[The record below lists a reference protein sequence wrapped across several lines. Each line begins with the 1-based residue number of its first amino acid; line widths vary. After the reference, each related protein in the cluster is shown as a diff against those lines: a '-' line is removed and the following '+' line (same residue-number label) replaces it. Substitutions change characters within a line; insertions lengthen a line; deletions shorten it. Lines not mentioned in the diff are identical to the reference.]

1 MKQLDALHLIQH
13 LRRQAHAHKGHA
25 GKLLLI
31 GGAPS
36 MAGALV
42 LAGQSALYSGAGWV
56 QLMMLDE
63 HSAHLVPTQP
73 ELMVYKAHQWQ
84 PAKALADIQPDV
96 VAIGPGLGTHDTA
109 LAWLQ
114 AALDWHGLLV
124 LDADALNLLATNR
137 ALLTVL
143 KQRTAPS
150 CITPHP
156 GEAAR
161 LLGCSSQEIQS
172 DREAHLNALME
183 LTQSVVVLK
192 GHHTLTG
199 AAHHDSLMCL
209 AGNPGMAVSGMGDV
223 LTGCVAAMA
232 AQGVHH
238 QLDMWQSSCLAVHL
252 HSLAG
257 DQLLSNGIGPVGMTA
272 SELAKQIRTVI
283 NAQLHSAC

>member
-1 MKQLDALHLIQH
+1 MKQLDALHLIQQ
-13 LRRQAHAHKGHA
+13 LRRQDHAHKGHA
-25 GKLLLI
+25 GKVLLI
-31 GGAPS
+31 GGAPR

-63 HSAHLVPTQP
+63 RSANLVPTQP
-73 ELMVYKAHQWQ
+73 ELMVHKAHQWA
-84 PAKALADIQPDV
+84 PAKALADIKPDV
-96 VAIGPGLGTHDTA
+96 VAIGPGLGTDETA
-109 LAWLQ
+109 LLWLE
-114 AALDWHGLLV
+114 AVLSWDVSLV
-124 LDADALNLLATNR
+124 LDADALNLLAMNR
-137 ALLTVL
+137 GLLTVL

-161 LLGCSSQEIQS
+161 LLGCSSQDVQS
-172 DREAHLNALME
+172 DREAHLFALMA
-183 LTQSVVVLK
+183 LTHSVVVLK

-199 AAHHDSLMCL
+199 AVHHDSVVCL

-223 LTGCVAAMA
+223 LTGCVAALA

-238 QLDMWQSSCLAVHL
+238 QLDMWQSTCLAVQL

-272 SELAKQIRTVI
+272 SELARQIRTVI
-283 NAQLHSAC
+283 NAQLH

>member
-1 MKQLDALHLIQH
+1 MKQLDALHLIQQ
-13 LRRQAHAHKGHA
+13 LRRQDHAHKGHA
-25 GKLLLI
+25 GKVLLI

-63 HSAHLVPTQP
+63 YSAHLVPTHP
-73 ELMVYKAHQWQ
+73 ELMVHKARQWA
-84 PAKALADIQPDV
+84 PIKALADIQPDV
-96 VAIGPGLGTHDTA
+96 VAIGPGLGTDETA
-109 LAWLQ
+109 LLWLE
-114 AALDWHGLLV
+114 AVLSWDGPLV
-124 LDADALNLLATNR
+124 LDADALNLLALKR
-137 ALLTVL
+137 ELLTVL
-143 KQRTAPS
+143 KQRIAPS

-161 LLGCSSQEIQS
+161 LLGCSSQDVQS
-172 DREAHLNALME
+172 DREAHLSALMA
-183 LTQSVVVLK
+183 LTHSVVVLK

-199 AAHHDSLMCL
+199 AAHHNSVVCL

-238 QLDMWQSSCLAVHL
+238 QLDMWQSTCLAVQL

-272 SELAKQIRTVI
+272 SELARQIRTVI
-283 NAQLHSAC
+283 NAQLH